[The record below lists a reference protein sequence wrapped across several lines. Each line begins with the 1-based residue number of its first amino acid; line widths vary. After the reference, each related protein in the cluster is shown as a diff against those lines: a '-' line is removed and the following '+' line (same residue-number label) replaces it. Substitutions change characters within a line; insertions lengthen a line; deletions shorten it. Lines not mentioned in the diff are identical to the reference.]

1 MATAAD
7 ISLITGKPLT
17 PQQLGMIICGDT
29 AAAAVRAYAH
39 RWANPV
45 DDYEV
50 AKAGID
56 ALVALHKLL
65 PYFNDAMLA
74 DAIGDLIS
82 DSEGDARDRDGL
94 YAYAAK
100 ASQ

>member
-1 MATAAD
+1 MTIAVD
-7 ISLITGKPLT
+7 ISLITGRPLT
-17 PQQLGMIICGDT
+17 EQQLGMIVCGDT
-29 AAAAVRAYAH
+29 AAAAARTYAH

-65 PYFNDAMLA
+65 PYFNETMLA

-82 DSEGDARDRDGL
+82 EDDIHDREGL

-100 ASQ
+100 ASR